1 MSINSTPRPQRP
13 LTAPRPV
20 DQAQESLVS
29 ALKASFNVLR
39 LILLLLLIAYVGSG
53 VFRVQPGEQG
63 LIVRFGEL
71 LTNTDARSPH
81 HGTPLFD
88 PGWQWALPDP
98 LDEKIRLSGKLQQ
111 VQIDT
116 FLFKRNPDDLTKSL
130 RDISTL
136 TQQLKP
142 GVDGAMLTG
151 DKNLAHGLWT
161 VEYHVVDGARF
172 VQNVGE
178 TPEAVAPLIR
188 NLAETSVLQEVAS
201 RRFVD
206 VTRGELAA
214 VSAAVQSRLQK
225 ELDKLDAGVTVDKVS
240 AETIAPIPVRDA
252 YTRLSLEENNK
263 KREEDLARQQAA
275 EILNKAAGPQHV
287 QLLEKIRAYGAMQTT
302 GSADLARQEGLRT
315 EIETML
321 ESAGG
326 QVAERL
332 RAARAEANEERTR
345 VQREYEEF
353 VNFRD
358 QWRESGNITT
368 LGLWNAMLRN
378 VLGSPLNELFYIPA
392 SGPVDI
398 VINRDP
404 ERQLDIQKT
413 SISRPPGS

>member
-1 MSINSTPRPQRP
+1 MSMNSGSRTSRP

-20 DQAQESLVS
+20 DQAQESLVN

-39 LILLLLLIAYVGSG
+39 LILLLLLVAYVGSG

-63 LIVRFGEL
+63 LIVRFGKL
-71 LTNTDARSPH
+71 LNNEDARSVH
-81 HGTPLFD
+81 KGTPIFD

-111 VQIDT
+111 VQVDT
-116 FLFKRNPDDLTKSL
+116 FLFKRGPDDMNKSL
-130 RDISTL
+130 RDISTFA
-136 TQQLKP
+136 QQLKP

-188 NLAETSVLQEVAS
+188 NLLETSVVQEVAS

-214 VSAAVQSRLQK
+214 VSASVQSRLQK
-225 ELDKLDAGVTVDKVS
+225 ELDRLEAGVTVDKVS
-240 AETIAPIPVRDA
+240 AETIAPVPVRDA
-252 YTRLSLEENNK
+252 YTRLSQEENEK
-263 KREEDLARQQAA
+263 KRNEDLARQQAA

-287 QLLEKIRAYGAMQTT
+287 QLLEKIRAYGAIQTT
-302 GSADLARQEGLRT
+302 GSDAPARLEALRE

-321 ESAGG
+321 DSAGG

-332 RAARAEANEERTR
+332 RAARAQANEERAR

-378 VLGSPLNELFYIPA
+378 VLGSPFNELFYIPPD
-392 SGPVDI
+392 GPVDI

-404 ERQLDIQKT
+404 ERQLDIQK
-413 SISRPPGS
+413 SAISRPPG